1 MVERRRAELPGV
13 DILFGSPG
21 PEGAEAE
28 APDVAETDRDAGS
41 PPPPT
46 PLRDPDPEPVEVD
59 QEAIAG
65 LARVATEAPPF
76 AEGAVGN
83 VDENTSQVGTLLSFI
98 VTAIAAHHVVEIGS
112 PSPATSLWMAGA
124 MGQAD
129 VLTTISADT
138 DVQSRLARALRQ
150 ADVSAHVRT
159 ITGEPD
165 EVLPRLSD
173 GGYDVLVAHGEAAG
187 SRRLRD
193 HAARLLRAGGTLILV
208 GVGAGTAE
216 QVRARRAL
224 VRELVDDPRFRV
236 SVLAVGGGVALGAIE
251 PEPSR

>member
-1 MVERRRAELPGV
+1 VVERRRAHLPGV

-21 PEGAEAE
+21 PEGA
-28 APDVAETDRDAGS
+28 DAETPSEGETGQEEGS
-41 PPPPT
+41 PSQPR
-46 PLRDPDPEPVEVD
+46 PLRDPGPQPVEVD

-65 LARVATEAPPF
+65 LARVATEAQPF
-76 AEGAVGN
+76 AEGAVGDT
-83 VDENTSQVGTLLSFI
+83 DETTAQVGTLLSFM
-98 VTAIAAHHVVEIGS
+98 VTAVAAHHVVEIGS

-124 MGQAD
+124 MTQAD
-129 VLTTISADT
+129 VLTTISSNA
-138 DVQSRLARALRQ
+138 DVQSRLTRGLRQ
-150 ADVSAHVRT
+150 ADVAAHVRT
-159 ITGEPD
+159 ITGEPE

-208 GVGAGTAE
+208 GVGAGPPE

-251 PEPSR
+251 PDTSR